1 MRIKGVVGWE
11 NSMKVHILK
20 IVLLIWV
27 FNMGFCMPGKAE
39 AAEIID
45 FEEIKKGIVEIQ
57 SGFNDLDGT
66 FCKVKSSSGFV
77 LSNIEGRTYIVVGRN
92 NTGIISS
99 KTEQFSGSQEISIE
113 DWASDS
119 TIKIIVKDSTTVDA
133 FVDIDTKDND
143 FAIVSVENVLEEK
156 KSLKLRDDFVG
167 RIGEKVYLLGFQQKK
182 ENRGDKSSDV
192 KIYQGKIEDKD
203 IAFHSNE
210 SFYFSAELP
219 EDCIGG
225 ILVDE
230 EGYVIGIRND
240 EILNT
245 QNGCHAA
252 IAIGNIIN
260 VLNDHSIYY
269 NSALKDQKWKELK
282 SLYHECVQMNDSEN
296 YKKESRQTMQIA
308 LEEVGM
314 LESMT
319 EVSIDSI
326 QDTYELLRSAKEGM
340 VKKYQKIQIIFW
352 ILGGIIVILTLWVIQ
367 LLISIYLDEKK
378 EQEKKGVECRGDSVR
393 QEISKAGRSSLDNQ
407 QEMND
412 QNAYNLYANQREEN
426 GSMDLRILEQKQ
438 KEILLSLIWKK
449 NGQRFIVE
457 QSRAVIGK
465 GADTDIQITGNAAV
479 SRRHAEILYMDERY
493 WIMDLESLN
502 GTFVNGRRL
511 SPLEKQRI
519 SNGDMVILANETLL
533 VELESY

>member
-1 MRIKGVVGWE
+1 
-11 NSMKVHILK
+11 MKVHILK